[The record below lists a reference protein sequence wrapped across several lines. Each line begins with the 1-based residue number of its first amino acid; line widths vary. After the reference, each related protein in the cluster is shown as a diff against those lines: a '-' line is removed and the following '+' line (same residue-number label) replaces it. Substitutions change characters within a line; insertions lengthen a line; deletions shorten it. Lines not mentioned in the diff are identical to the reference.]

1 MFCTIPT
8 QIVGYAPAG
17 REIGDRSFIF
27 PIYSGMFFLLKYGVL
42 CEPSEMVATEID
54 LVDRFVKE
62 TERHGDPVHYGRALA
77 MQGET
82 CHRLGKFEDA
92 IESHMKLKQIYNI
105 DEHSARIVAS
115 YASDRCAQNYG
126 STAFCYVRLGENDKA
141 LEICDYIEHHIMPKM
156 DPKNVHNSTAN
167 IMSSLWIWR
176 ANGMSARSLSAFQRH
191 VLEPFDQYFGKD
203 GSTPFQ
209 PLFSCLT
216 MLLTLDILL
225 EKGELETVDESYFEW
240 VMDMAN
246 MEGTIKMENSLGNF
260 GRGQMSVNAE
270 LCLILSKITEDP
282 ERKMEIIANGVNL
295 ANLSLRGLDGSDGS
309 PRFETG
315 YAMIQPVHSELTSLY
330 KYHLPNSSN
339 AGATDKAIP

>member
-209 PLFSCLT
+209 PLFSCIT

-330 KYHLPNSSN
+330 KYHLPISSN
-339 AGATDKAIP
+339 AGATNR